1 MILIFLAP
9 KESSGHLVLYYYYY
23 YYYYYKKTV
32 FKYLGLL
39 GPCFF
44 LTFS

>member
-9 KESSGHLVLYYYYY
+9 KESSGHLVLYYYY
-23 YYYYYKKTV
+23 KKTV
-32 FKYLGLL
+32 YKYLGLL

>member
-9 KESSGHLVLYYYYY
+9 KESSGNLVLY

-32 FKYLGLL
+32 YKYVGLL

>member
-9 KESSGHLVLYYYYY
+9 KQSSGHLVLYYYYY
-23 YYYYYKKTV
+23 KKTV
-32 FKYLGLL
+32 YKYLGLL

>member
-9 KESSGHLVLYYYYY
+9 KESSGHLVLYYY
-23 YYYYYKKTV
+23 KKTV
-32 FKYLGLL
+32 YKYLGLL

>member
-9 KESSGHLVLYYYYY
+9 KESSGNLVL

-32 FKYLGLL
+32 YKYVGLL